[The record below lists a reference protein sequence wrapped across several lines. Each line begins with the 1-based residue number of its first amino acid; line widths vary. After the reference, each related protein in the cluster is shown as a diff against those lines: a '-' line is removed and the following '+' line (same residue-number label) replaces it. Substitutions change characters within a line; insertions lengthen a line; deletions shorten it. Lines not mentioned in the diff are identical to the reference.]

1 MPGCRGSALSTS
13 RQNNHHSVARET
25 SPSPRAVF
33 EDKAL
38 LVKDPNRYSIELRG
52 MVFPAPYSLQ
62 DRLIGR
68 QIAATL
74 LYTHAT
80 DAAIGENF
88 NLEQNRFV
96 VKPPASLRRLNVC

>member
-1 MPGCRGSALSTS
+1 
-13 RQNNHHSVARET
+13 
-25 SPSPRAVF
+25 
-33 EDKAL
+33 
-38 LVKDPNRYSIELRG
+38 VKDPNRYSIELRG
-52 MVFPAPYSLQ
+52 MVFPSPYSLQ

-68 QIAATL
+68 RITAAL

-96 VKPPASLRRLNVC
+96 VKSPAQLAGINRRPVHQLAGTGIDANPDT